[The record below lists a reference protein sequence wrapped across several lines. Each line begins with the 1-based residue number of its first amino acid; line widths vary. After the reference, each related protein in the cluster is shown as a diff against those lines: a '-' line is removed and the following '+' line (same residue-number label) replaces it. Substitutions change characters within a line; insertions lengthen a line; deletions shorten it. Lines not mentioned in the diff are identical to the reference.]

1 MSAKLPS
8 YIEIDGRADAS
19 VRPPGV
25 FTGARAWVFGAYGD
39 RGRMQ
44 ELADRLITQ
53 PSGGALTATVPTR
66 LVSFIFFNGDKLSSP
81 NAPIGWTPNREFI
94 IAFPLIVRRRGN
106 PLDIRFGLLPA
117 WVYINNYRGM
127 VTGRE
132 SWGYFKNLGEVT
144 SPKAWSSSFQCAL
157 DTLAFQPASPD
168 TEGRVTRL
176 VEVNLVPGT
185 GASPTAMD
193 GGTDEQLPHF
203 VSLLG
208 EHVEADAAELF
219 RDATAGLTA
228 LSVPAFNL
236 KQFRDVAD
244 GAKACYQAVTT
255 SPLQVLGLTGLQ
267 KLRGDY
273 TITIKDVA
281 SAQIA
286 QLLGLGAS
294 PIPVKFGI
302 GAEPAYQA
310 IAGEVLWQ
318 A

>member
-1 MSAKLPS
+1 MSTKLPA
-8 YIEIDGRADAS
+8 YIDIDGRADAS

-39 RGRMQ
+39 RARMQ
-44 ELADRLITQ
+44 GLADRLITE
-53 PSGGALTATVPTR
+53 PSGGALIATVPTR
-66 LVSFIFFNGDKLSSP
+66 LVNFIFFNGDKLSSP

-94 IAFPLIVRRRGN
+94 IAFPLIVRRRGS
-106 PLDIRFGLLPA
+106 PTGIRFGLLPA

-144 SPKAWSSSFQCAL
+144 SPKEWSSSFQCAL
-157 DTLAFQPASPD
+157 DTLTFQPASPD

-185 GASPTAMD
+185 AASPALRE
-193 GGTDEQLPHF
+193 GGADEHVTHL
-203 VSLLG
+203 VSLLA
-208 EHVEADAAELF
+208 EHVEEDAADLF
-219 RDATAGLTA
+219 RDATAALTA

-244 GAKACYQAVTT
+244 GTKACYQAVTT
-255 SPLQVLGLTGLQ
+255 SPLQVLSLSGLQ

-273 TITIKDVA
+273 TITIKDAA

-286 QLLGLGAS
+286 QILGLGAS